1 MYKVSALLEA
11 IIPRHRFCN
20 SEWHWGRAR
29 EHGIMHN
36 FREALGEICPPPC
49 ARWLIPRSLCSAVLC
64 ARDILESAAVTA
76 LISYAGGSHF
86 VEHKVVPGIRSISPV
101 ILQIWDQIIFAFV
114 SATRYRWKAL
124 ASWFLLLS
132 VRVGGGEGVQRC
144 ELSASSHNCDVAYGD
159 AGLLMNI
166 QGIING
172 NPPLIPP
179 HRTRT
184 IRQRPQTIE
193 ALSSS
198 GEQFVLRKFNEES
211 SRRAQVC
218 WSK

>member
-76 LISYAGGSHF
+76 LISYAGGKSF
-86 VEHKVVPGIRSISPV
+86 
-101 ILQIWDQIIFAFV
+101 
-114 SATRYRWKAL
+114 
-124 ASWFLLLS
+124 
-132 VRVGGGEGVQRC
+132 
-144 ELSASSHNCDVAYGD
+144 
-159 AGLLMNI
+159 
-166 QGIING
+166 
-172 NPPLIPP
+172 
-179 HRTRT
+179 
-184 IRQRPQTIE
+184 
-193 ALSSS
+193 
-198 GEQFVLRKFNEES
+198 
-211 SRRAQVC
+211 RRAQSSSRYPLDLARNSSDLRSNYFCVRFGD
-218 WSK
+218 SLSMKSTRKLISTTFRSGGRRRRGAAVRAISLEP